1 MRRYT
6 AGPGDS
12 DQPGGDGM
20 SAASRYASRKFIAAM
35 TSLGLTQWALFEHAL
50 DSADYKTIMLAVVGG
65 YVAGNVAQKAVEQRQ
80 PPKEPAP

>member
-6 AGPGDS
+6 AGPGAS

-35 TSLGLTQWALFEHAL
+35 TGLGLTQWALFEHAL